1 MAQRDTTIGK
11 SDILPFIKGHQGN
24 KILARASNRWTET
37 ELLLAL
43 AQYVHFNSVFGA
55 GVASLSGAIAR
66 RQDLFRDSNEEIAI
80 LADQSVEVASQI
92 FFAAIDEFGRRK
104 THRTMAKE
112 TLRASLRYYNCASES
127 IEIAEATIA
136 AVDDVQ
142 QGYSM
147 NGVGT
152 DADLFRS
159 IGFHM
164 SSELL
169 ADEEFNIIDQS
180 LQKQHPK
187 LVQYLKNQGAYAWIQ
202 IHTAVEADHFDASIE
217 AANCALKYYTG
228 CSSKAKLWILD
239 GFSQFAKLQSVF
251 MTSLTDLTDKMSR
264 ESLKQPLSVFTTRRK
279 AAA

>member
-11 SDILPFIKGHQGN
+11 SDVLPCIKGHQGN
-24 KILARASNRWTET
+24 KILARAINKWTER
-37 ELLLAL
+37 ELLLGL

-66 RQDLFRDSNEEIAI
+66 RQDLFRDSNEEVDI

-92 FFAAIDEFGRRK
+92 FFSAIDELGRRK
-104 THRTMAKE
+104 THRSMAKE

-127 IEIAEATIA
+127 IGIAEATKA
-136 AVDDVQ
+136 AIDDVQ

-147 NGVGT
+147 NGLGT

-169 ADEEFNIIDQS
+169 ADQEFNIIDQS
-180 LQKQHPK
+180 LQKRHPA

-202 IHTAVEADHFDASIE
+202 IHTTVEADHFDATVE

-228 CSSKAKLWILD
+228 SSSKAKLWIMD

-251 MTSLTDLTDKMSR
+251 MTSLADLKVKASR
-264 ESLKQPLSVFTTRRK
+264 ESLRQPMSVFPAGWHS
-279 AAA
+279 AA